1 MYGFKLKQSSC
12 VALDLLS
19 FQSSSRSGTCTPCS
33 RARVRAGPALWMSPL
48 EKCFYIYTLYF
59 LCRAQGRSKP
69 AGADKKRQKVY
80 LMVDRSSPSEKC
92 FYIYTLYFLC
102 RAQSRSK
109 SAGADK
115 KRQKTYNMRI
125 PLRKYIFCHFFRC
138 CRIHYES
145 KECGGICLY
154 WLTEVA
160 YRSFE
165 HTDVVVTR
173 YVFVEAASDTL
184 GVSHLSEYAAVRGC
198 DSFDSV
204 H

>member
-1 MYGFKLKQSSC
+1 M
-12 VALDLLS
+12 VD
-19 FQSSSRSGTCTPCS
+19 RS
-33 RARVRAGPALWMSPL
+33 SPL

-69 AGADKKRQKVY
+69 AGADKKRQKTY
-80 LMVDRSSPSEKC
+80 FLRGILQRRHLANTS
-92 FYIYTLYFLC
+92 YTLCEL
-102 RAQSRSK
+102 
-109 SAGADK
+109 SAAA
-115 KRQKTYNMRI
+115 RRLSENV
-125 PLRKYIFCHFFRC
+125 PEEVFFCHFFRR

-173 YVFVEAASDTL
+173 YVFVEAASDTF
-184 GVSHLSEYAAVRGC
+184 GVTHLSEYAAVRGC
-198 DSFDSV
+198 DSLDSV